1 MSNKPN
7 DDDKDIE
14 QIEANLAATRES
26 MTVTVNELAA
36 RLSPSALAE
45 DAKEQVKVKA
55 SIAADAV
62 KDVVADA
69 KRGDRRAL
77 AIVGG
82 TAAAFVGVLALKL
95 ARRRRAKKRV

>member
-26 MTVTVNELAA
+26 MTATVNELAA
-36 RLSPSALAE
+36 RLNPSTLAE

-82 TAAAFVGVLALKL
+82 TTAVVVGLLALKIV
-95 ARRRRAKKRV
+95 RRRRARRRS